1 MPEPFVMLFSVGER
15 IVNEAKYICETGAT
29 VRQTAPLF
37 GVCKSCV
44 HKDVTVRL
52 KEIDEELYRRVRGV
66 LEKNFTEKHLRGGKA
81 TKEKYAHKER

>member
-1 MPEPFVMLFSVGER
+1 MLFSVGER

-52 KEIDEELYRRVRGV
+52 KDLDDELYRRVRIV
-66 LEKNFTEKHLRGGKA
+66 LEKNFTEKHLRGGRA
-81 TKEKYAHKER
+81 TKEKYANRTR